1 MHKLIFLLVNVL
13 QIGIVYFLFC
23 VLVMVPF
30 LTFLSFQRLIL
41 FDNILTLTFY
51 ISLAL
56 SFVMLMPKMK
66 KLNES
71 YNRRY

>member
-66 KLNES
+66 KLDES